1 MSNIKPGDFVTIK
14 PLSEIKEAFPHKNCS
29 SGLHFLDSPNE
40 SSIAFCIE
48 RSPYCGYE
56 CEVLEMHSDGR
67 SFKVRRPFPLPDGG
81 AADVDFYLDP
91 RMVDCAPEL
100 GSRDISNDDFENLFL
115 ESENYGR

>member
-14 PLSEIKEAFPHKNCS
+14 PLSEIEEAFPHKNYS

-48 RSPYCGYE
+48 RSPYCGHE
-56 CEVLEMHSDGR
+56 CEVLEMHSDGH